1 MQIAIIKV
9 IQTGMPS
16 HSLGLVKGN
25 DHREKCCMGE
35 THGIAGMDGG
45 QFIT

>member
-25 DHREKCCMGE
+25 DHRECCMGE
-35 THGIAGMDGG
+35 NRGIAGMDGG